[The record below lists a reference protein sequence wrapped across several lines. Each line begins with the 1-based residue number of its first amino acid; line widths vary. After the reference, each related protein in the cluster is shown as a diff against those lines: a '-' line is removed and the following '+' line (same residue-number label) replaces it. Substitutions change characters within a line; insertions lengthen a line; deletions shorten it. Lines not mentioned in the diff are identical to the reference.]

1 MAFVTVAVPVLVVV
15 VDTDVD
21 VVTVDTA
28 VEVTVS
34 VEVDVP
40 EVAQELST
48 IIATIKKLKPN
59 QMTLFFNFF
68 LPFE

>member
-1 MAFVTVAVPVLVVV
+1 
-15 VDTDVD
+15 
-21 VVTVDTA
+21 
-28 VEVTVS
+28 
-34 VEVDVP
+34 VDVP